1 MITKQKGSAI
11 LTTIFLLFGIFVV
24 AMIGIDIIMSG
35 LAARRAQGAS
45 TKAFYAAE
53 SGAER
58 ALSMYKL
65 YGTSTL
71 GILADSNCNIGS
83 AISLNLIA
91 SSTPFCPGDDLN
103 NYSLSGLLAG
113 ETEPKYW
120 VKTTNA
126 SGAQIVSLNGRGNHS
141 NTSRELYLNFCLPD
155 CTGRL
160 SGADDGCGG
169 VCN

>member
-53 SGAER
+53 AGTEK

-65 YGTSTL
+65 YGAA
-71 GILADSNCNIGS
+71 ILADSNCS
-83 AISLNLIA
+83 TASPISLNLVSIT
-91 SSTPFCPGDDLN
+91 SPFCPGDDLN